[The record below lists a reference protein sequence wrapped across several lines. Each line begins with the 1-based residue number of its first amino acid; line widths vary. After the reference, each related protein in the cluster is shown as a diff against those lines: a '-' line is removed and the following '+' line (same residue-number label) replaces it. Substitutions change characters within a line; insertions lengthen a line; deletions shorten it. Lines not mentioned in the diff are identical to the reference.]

1 MSLAVECNLNCLA
14 AVSAL
19 LKCSCPTAIT
29 WLVIAIVV
37 YAVYGVGE
45 SRAFAHI
52 SEKVSEVSPP
62 LTHRDSA
69 SAIILKPA
77 VVYSVAPPKHCA
89 PTPVRRCPWATPAR
103 VSMFGHPD
111 SGNLVMQTAARSRCS
126 VSQRASLDRFLR
138 PTLAPAQPVRF
149 FLPGWGNRGVRIPE
163 DRKPAEHATSEINQ
177 SRHRTISEGKSHR
190 EGNGAAT
197 RRWLRVSG
205 ATLAAPHI
213 SIPQKPSLE
222 NTTFGVR
229 DG

>member
-1 MSLAVECNLNCLA
+1 MSSAANRDKPVLSAVT
-14 AVSAL
+14 AL
-19 LKCSCPTAIT
+19 LNRTCPTAI
-29 WLVIAIVV
+29 LFAIIAIGINPVQC
-37 YAVYGVGE
+37 
-45 SRAFAHI
+45 AFARTLAHV
-52 SEKVSEVSPP
+52 SEKCLKIQPFLAYGNSSTSVILV
-62 LTHRDSA
+62 RD
-69 SAIILKPA
+69 IIWAGTSSNHPA
-77 VVYSVAPPKHCA
+77 PCVV
-89 PTPVRRCPWATPAR
+89 CPGWRTFPAR
-103 VSMFGHPD
+103 VSMFCHSCAG
-111 SGNLVMQTAARSRCS
+111 LFAFQTAARSRCS
-126 VSQRASLDRFLR
+126 VSQRASLNRFLR